1 MTAVI
6 EKLRNLIGDNL
17 ITTGRDCF
25 EYISITSS
33 KIFTL
38 TESNVSA
45 SSIIVLKNGVTWAD
59 SNYSYSAVTGKLTV
73 TGSLSAGDSLEVDY
87 SFYQK
92 YSDTELQG
100 FIKAAI
106 SYLAVGK
113 YGTFA
118 VKSDNIIFPT
128 PTEAEENLLAL
139 IASILIKGDV
149 THYRTPEITINFE
162 KSDSKEKKIYKII
175 TQFKKTFGAIKFVK
189 YDEKIVDIDE
199 QSTL

>member
-1 MTAVI
+1 MTTVI

-17 ITTGRDCF
+17 ITTGIDTF
-25 EYISITSS
+25 TYESITSS

-45 SSIIVLKNGVTWAD
+45 SSIIVLKNGVVWAA
-59 SNYSYSAVTGKLTV
+59 SNYTYSATTGKITV
-73 TGSLSAGDSLEVDY
+73 TGTLTAGDSLEVDY
-87 SFYQK
+87 SYYQK

-100 FIKAAI
+100 FIKGAI

-118 VKSDNIIFPT
+118 VKSDSIIFPT

-175 TQFKKTFGAIKFVK
+175 TQFKKTFGVLKFIK
-189 YDEKIVDIDE
+189 YDEKYVDRDE
-199 QSTL
+199 IGTL